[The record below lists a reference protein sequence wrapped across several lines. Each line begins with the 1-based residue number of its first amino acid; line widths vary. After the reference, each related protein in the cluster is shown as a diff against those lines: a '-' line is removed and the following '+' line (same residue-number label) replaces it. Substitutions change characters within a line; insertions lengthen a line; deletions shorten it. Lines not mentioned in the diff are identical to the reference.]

1 MTDAITEAVREKLKQ
16 RAERG
21 LIKYGVTVDRDD
33 LTELQWMQHAQ
44 EELLDGAVY
53 LEKLMQTR
61 RAALRPNDPSSAT
74 RPG

>member
-1 MTDAITEAVREKLKQ
+1 MTDAITESVREKLKQ

-21 LIKYGVTVDRDD
+21 LVKYGVTVDRDD

-61 RAALRPNDPSSAT
+61 RAPCALT
-74 RPG
+74 